1 MGLPIRDCE
10 FGRGG
15 LRQVLSGAKKAIG
28 TLRGR
33 AVLACAVAAAGF
45 VAVAASHAATAAA
58 AGILKV
64 RMGGDA
70 VQTRV
75 VIDLDHATTGK
86 LVADGA
92 ADGRAILLLGDVSAA
107 DGQQGVGQ
115 GLVKRWVV
123 DQAGGAA
130 RLQMELAPAARIKRR
145 FLLPPADGIDHY
157 RYVVDVAAAPSDV
170 KLTKA
175 APPALATP
183 ALRTAFLPAKP
194 PPMLSMKRTIV
205 IDAGH
210 GGHDPGARGAQ
221 GFEKDINLAAAL
233 ALKARLE
240 RGGRYKVVLTRDAD
254 VYIPLADR
262 VRVAQRAGAD
272 LFISLHSDS
281 GPAAD
286 VHGASVYTL
295 SDKASL
301 RAAKFVRR
309 EDWFMKASLTGD
321 RGVRDILF
329 DLTQRATKNRSA
341 SFAETLVGRIEG
353 RAPLLRR
360 SHRDAGFMVLLAPEV
375 PAVLLEMGFLSNAT
389 DEAMLSDPAQRGRLM
404 GAVADS
410 IDDYFAET
418 TRLAAR

>member
-1 MGLPIRDCE
+1 M
-10 FGRGG
+10 
-15 LRQVLSGAKKAIG
+15 LSGAKRLLGSA
-28 TLRGR
+28 RVR
-33 AVLACAVAAAGF
+33 VVLACAVAAGGL
-45 VAVAASHAATAAA
+45 VAVAASQAATSA

-64 RMGGDA
+64 RLGGDST
-70 VQTRV
+70 QTRI
-75 VIDLDHATTGK
+75 VIDLDRSTSGK

-92 ADGRAILLLGDVSAA
+92 ADGRAVLLLGEVSAG
-107 DGQQGVGQ
+107 DGQQGAGQ

-123 DQAGGAA
+123 DQSGGAA
-130 RLQMELAPAARIKRR
+130 RISMDLAPQAKVKRR

-157 RYVVDVAAAPSDV
+157 RYVVDVAPAEPGEVTLAKAAAPRR
-170 KLTKA
+170 A
-175 APPALATP
+175 P
-183 ALRTAFLPAKP
+183 ALRTGFLSAKTPAAP
-194 PPMLSMKRTIV
+194 LSLKRTIV

-221 GFEKDINLAAAL
+221 VFEKDVNLAAAL

-254 VYIPLADR
+254 VYIPLPDR

-281 GPAAD
+281 GPSPD

-295 SDKASL
+295 SDKASM
-301 RAAKFVRR
+301 RATKFVSR

-321 RGVRDILF
+321 RSVRDILF

-341 SFAETLVGRIEG
+341 EFAETLVSHIDGRS
-353 RAPLLRR
+353 PLLRR

-375 PAVLLEMGFLSNAT
+375 PAVLLEMGFVSNPT
-389 DEAMLSDPAQRGRLM
+389 DEAMLRDPSQRAHLVD
-404 GAVADS
+404 AVADS

-418 TRLAAR
+418 TRLASR